1 MTAVIE
7 ELLEQSRPH
16 RPRRLARRELEVE
29 AFAAGSF
36 VAVASAMAALLPW
49 PVPAPWGVL
58 ALFVALYVLVSRIR
72 VYIGAGYTVPTQ
84 LVLVPMLLTLP
95 SAVVPLLVA
104 CGLAGGALLDVVRG
118 RAHPERVVTSTADAW
133 HAVGPALVLF
143 VAGDPLASFDRW
155 PVFIAAFVAQCV
167 LDVAV
172 ATAREWAG
180 RGIRPTLQLR
190 VMASV
195 YEVDALLGPVGLLA
209 AVAVMDRGPLAALL
223 LVPLAALLGVF
234 ARDRRTRIEIAL
246 ARAQELDR
254 ERARLQSTIRRVG
267 EAFASTLDGAAQ
279 MHLVVATAADALQ
292 ADFARIGVC
301 LHPAGLPSGATAGA
315 RSDEF
320 DDILEA
326 AERGAYP
333 DGRPVA
339 IADGRARAMAV
350 RLRRRDAGEATELGR
365 LSVVRLDRDFSME
378 EHELLSYLAGQ
389 VAVSIE
395 NAALHEELGRQAVTD
410 ELTGLANHRRLQE
423 ILDAEIAK
431 AQRSGLPLCLA
442 ILDIDRFKQ
451 VNDLHGHPE
460 GDRVLVA
467 VATALQTRAR
477 RSDEPARYGGEEFAV
492 VLPATSLD
500 EAYQA
505 AEALRREVQRLRVP
519 LAEGGELRVTASFGV
534 AQLGADAGAG
544 AGAGVKASLIA
555 AADAAL
561 YEAKRAGRNRT
572 VQARGADAARFAR

>member
-1 MTAVIE
+1 
-7 ELLEQSRPH
+7 
-16 RPRRLARRELEVE
+16 
-29 AFAAGSF
+29 
-36 VAVASAMAALLPW
+36 
-49 PVPAPWGVL
+49 
-58 ALFVALYVLVSRIR
+58 
-72 VYIGAGYTVPTQ
+72 
-84 LVLVPMLLTLP
+84 
-95 SAVVPLLVA
+95 
-104 CGLAGGALLDVVRG
+104 
-118 RAHPERVVTSTADAW
+118 
-133 HAVGPALVLF
+133 
-143 VAGDPLASFDRW
+143 
-155 PVFIAAFVAQCV
+155 
-167 LDVAV
+167 
-172 ATAREWAG
+172 
-180 RGIRPTLQLR
+180 
-190 VMASV
+190 MASV
-195 YEVDALLGPVGLLA
+195 YEVDALLSPVGLLA

-234 ARDRRTRIEIAL
+234 ARDRRTRIEVAL
-246 ARAQELDR
+246 TRAQELDR

-279 MHLVVATAADALQ
+279 MQLAVATAADALQ
-292 ADFARIGVC
+292 ASFARIGVC
-301 LHPAGLPSGATAGA
+301 LHPAGVPSRATAGATAGA
-315 RSDEF
+315 TPDEF
-320 DDILEA
+320 DHILEA

-333 DGRPVA
+333 DGRPIAV
-339 IADGRARAMAV
+339 ADGRARAMAV

-378 EHELLSYLAGQ
+378 ERELLSYLAGQ

-519 LAEGGELRVTASFGV
+519 LAGGGELRVTASLGV
-534 AQLGADAGAG
+534 AQLDAG

-572 VQARGADAARFAR
+572 VQARDADAARFAR